1 MATERFLVTGASGC
15 IGVWVLRRLLQEDCE
30 IYAWGRS
37 WYRLPWIF
45 EKEETA
51 RIHFLEGDI
60 ARPGVAN
67 RIFRRVRPNRVIHLA
82 GMLLPLCR
90 DKPVQGARVNVIG
103 TLNVFEAARRFGVGH
118 LSFASTTS
126 VYGPAEEYPVE
137 PIPNDAEFAPRSLYG
152 AWKIA
157 NEYTAKSYWHNFGI
171 SSIGLRPYV
180 VYGAGRDRGLTATP
194 SVAML
199 AAAAGRPYRISY
211 GGTFGFHY
219 AEDVAELFISAARSS
234 YEGSESFNLGGE
246 SVTMAEVVR
255 AIEVASPESAG
266 TISWDEVPP
275 PYPPSMRNEELA
287 KVLPRIRFS
296 ALGDAV
302 ARTVE
307 LYRRALSRG
316 VIDFDTV
323 AANVAL
329 R

>member
-1 MATERFLVTGASGC
+1 MAKERFLVTGASGC
-15 IGVWVLRRLLQEDCE
+15 IGIWVLRRLLREDCE

-37 WYRLPWIF
+37 WYRLPWLF
-45 EKEETA
+45 EKEETD

-67 RIFRRVRPNRVIHLA
+67 RIFRRVRPHRVVHLA

-103 TLNVFEAARRFGVGH
+103 TLNVFEAARRFGVRH
-118 LSFASTTS
+118 LAYASTTS

-137 PIPNDAEFAPRSLYG
+137 PIANDAVFAPRSLYG

-157 NEYTAKSYWHNFGI
+157 NEYTAKSYWHNFGV

-194 SVAML
+194 SIAML

-219 AEDVAELFISAARSS
+219 AEDVADLFVSAARADYS
-234 YEGSESFNLGGE
+234 GSEAFNLGGE
-246 SVTMAEVVR
+246 SVTMAQVVD
-255 AIEVASPESAG
+255 AIEAASPQSVG
-266 TISWDEVPP
+266 MISWDEVPP
-275 PYPPSMRNEELA
+275 PYPPAMRNDELA
-287 KVLPRIRFS
+287 KILPGIRFS
-296 ALGDAV
+296 ALGAAV
-302 ARTVE
+302 MRTVE
-307 LYRRALSRG
+307 LYRRALGRG
-316 VIDFDTV
+316 VIDFDAV
-323 AANVAL
+323 ATNAAL